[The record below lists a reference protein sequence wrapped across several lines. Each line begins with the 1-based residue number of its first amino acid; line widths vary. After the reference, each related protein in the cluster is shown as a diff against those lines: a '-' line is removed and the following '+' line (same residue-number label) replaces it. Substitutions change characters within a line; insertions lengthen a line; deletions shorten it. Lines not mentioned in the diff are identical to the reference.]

1 MKYIISIT
9 LSLLI
14 SSCVFAQKNNID
26 EIITRGLALAEKGRY
41 EEAVKVYEKGL
52 KQDPTNSLLNFNLA
66 DALYKTK
73 NYPKAEKAIINA
85 IIENPEQG
93 SNHLLLS
100 SIMQAR
106 GQRAKSIMSL
116 YYFLLLEP
124 NSIRSESYYNQ
135 LIAQL
140 NQGVIWETDR
150 KINIKMP
157 ASISDVD
164 FGSADMLISLLAA
177 SKYYNENRDKSD
189 LEYFVITNSG
199 IFGILYDLRKEKK
212 GFWWDIYVSRFCS
225 MLQSDNCEAFS
236 YYISQSGNSS
246 AFDNWKNINPEKNQ
260 KFNEWLVINNNNN

>member
-1 MKYIISIT
+1 MKLIISIT

-14 SSCVFAQKNNID
+14 SSCVFAQNNNID
-26 EIITRGLALAEKGRY
+26 EIITRGLVLAEKGKY
-41 EEAVKVYEKGL
+41 SEAIKVYEKGL
-52 KQDPTNSLLNFNLA
+52 KQEPTNSLLNFNLA
-66 DALYKTK
+66 DALYKTR
-73 NYPKAEKAIINA
+73 NYQKAEKAIMNA

-100 SIMQAR
+100 SIMQSK

-124 NSIRSESYYNQ
+124 NSIRSENYYNQ
-135 LIAQL
+135 LIALL
-140 NQGVIWETDR
+140 NQGVIWETDK

-157 ASISDVD
+157 VSISDVD

-189 LEYFVITNSG
+189 LEYFVITNNG
-199 IFGILYDLRKEKK
+199 FFAILQDLKKEKK
-212 GFWWDIYVSRFCS
+212 GFWWDIYVSKFCNMMES
-225 MLQSDNCEAFS
+225 ENCEAFS

-246 AFDNWKNINPEKNQ
+246 AFDKWKNANSEKNL
-260 KFNEWLVINNNNN
+260 KFNEWLVINKK